1 MAGISLSGNEV
12 REGELKNLPMFLL
25 RNYEQWNNRVALRQ
39 KDFGIWIR
47 CTWKQCYE
55 KAKYLGLGLLDL
67 GFQKGDRLV
76 LIGDNEFETYWTMY
90 GVWSI
95 GGAIV
100 GAWVDALPDE
110 ITYYLKDCEPRF
122 AVVRDQEQVDKL
134 LNVREECPS
143 LERVIYWEP
152 RGMNEKIYVDDPW
165 IMSFDR
171 VSGLGKEYEKKRPGE
186 FEDSIQ
192 RIEAH
197 DPATLYYTS
206 GTTGGAKGVVR
217 THLNQIALGESLGRY
232 FPVNLEDEIVCTY
245 QVASIGE
252 PILGSVRNLMHGA
265 TLHFPELPE
274 TFEKDTREIGPRY
287 LVYLPRGW
295 EDIAS
300 KIRTRVDDAGWLKRK
315 TFYSALKLG
324 YKKFNGEL
332 EGKALGF
339 PWNLLY
345 KIAYQIALRPNLDRA
360 GLRKT
365 RVGTTAG
372 FILGSHTFR
381 FLNACGLTIREFFAS
396 TEVPAMATQLQGN
409 LKLRSVGRAM
419 EGVEIRVLND
429 QEICVRGALRFD
441 HYYNR
446 EEATRNAIDEKGW
459 FHSGDAGYVDEN
471 GFIFYLDRVSELA
484 MMADGTKYSPQF
496 VESELRF
503 GAYVKDGWVIGEGRD
518 YITAIV
524 TIDMNSVTRWA
535 EKRGVSFT
543 TQVDLSQKDEV
554 SRKVVEDLDM
564 VNDMLPEKVKIRRY
578 IVLHKE
584 FDPDEG
590 ELTRTRKLKR
600 QFLFKKYKDLAGAL
614 YQDVSFIDTRAS
626 FRYYD
631 GTSST
636 VETRMYI
643 RDVAE
648 ELQKP
653 AID

>member
-1 MAGISLSGNEV
+1 
-12 REGELKNLPMFLL
+12 
-25 RNYEQWNNRVALRQ
+25 
-39 KDFGIWIR
+39 
-47 CTWKQCYE
+47 
-55 KAKYLGLGLLDL
+55 
-67 GFQKGDRLV
+67 
-76 LIGDNEFETYWTMY
+76 
-90 GVWSI
+90 
-95 GGAIV
+95 
-100 GAWVDALPDE
+100 
-110 ITYYLKDCEPRF
+110 
-122 AVVRDQEQVDKL
+122 
-134 LNVREECPS
+134 
-143 LERVIYWEP
+143 
-152 RGMNEKIYVDDPW
+152 MNEKVYVDDPW
-165 IMSFDR
+165 IMSFDS
-171 VSGLGKEYEKKRPGE
+171 VSELGKEYERKSPND
-186 FEDSIQ
+186 FENCMENVRAD
-192 RIEAH
+192 
-197 DPATLYYTS
+197 DLATLYYTS

-217 THLNQIALGESLGRY
+217 THRNQIALGKSLGRY
-232 FPVNLEDEIVCTY
+232 FPVNLEDKLVCTY

-252 PILGSVRNLMHGA
+252 PILGSVRNLMHGG

-287 LVYLPRGW
+287 LVYLPRSW

-300 KIRTRVDDAGWLKRK
+300 KIRTRVDDAGWLNRK

-324 YKKFNGEL
+324 FKRFDMEL
-332 EGKALGF
+332 KGKDLGF

-345 KIAYQIALRPNLDRA
+345 KIAYQIVLRPNLDRA
-360 GLRKT
+360 GLIKT
-365 RVGTTAG
+365 KVGTTAG

-419 EGVEIRVLND
+419 EGVEVRVMND
-429 QEICVRGALRFD
+429 QEICTRGELTFD

-446 EEATRNAIDEKGW
+446 EEATKDAIDERGW
-459 FHSGDAGYVDEN
+459 FHSGDAGHVDEN

-484 MMADGTKYSPQF
+484 VMSDGTKYSPQF

-503 GAYVKDGWVIGEGRD
+503 GTYVKDGWVIGEGRD

-535 EKRGVSFT
+535 EKRGISFT

-554 SRKVVEDLDM
+554 SRKVVEDIEM
-564 VNDMLPEKVKIRRY
+564 VNQMLPEKVKIKRY

-600 QFLFKKYKDLAGAL
+600 KFLFNKYKDLAEAL
-614 YQDVSFIDTRAS
+614 YQEGSFVDTKAT

-636 VETRMYI
+636 VETRMYV

-648 ELQKP
+648 
-653 AID
+653 